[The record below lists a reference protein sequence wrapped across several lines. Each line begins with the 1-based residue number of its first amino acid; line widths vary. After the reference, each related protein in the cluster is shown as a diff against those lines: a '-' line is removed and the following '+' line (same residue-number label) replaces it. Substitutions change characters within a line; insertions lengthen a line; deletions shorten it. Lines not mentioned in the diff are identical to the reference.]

1 MSTPAPAPVPS
12 VEPPSTAAPTTPVA
26 KPGVFVPW
34 VFVILVLVLSLAQH
48 VVMDPIS
55 EAIEQINILKQLV
68 SSSFP
73 EFLQGAVGEFL
84 SWTMA
89 LGIQTPYGSVFGI
102 IVTGIFI
109 GVALRPFLGS
119 LLGAFF
125 VHPLLFLTGGTDQG
139 WRYTWRTFA
148 FNRIA
153 VELVSIACFLGI
165 GYAPLSPA
173 WKISALLILIPGIR
187 LIGMGTLFAQLARGQ
202 GLGFFRAFFLLGPLF
217 ALFAI
222 ISMVL
227 SVGSVIWVG
236 LWCIAKV
243 G

>member
-1 MSTPAPAPVPS
+1 MATPAQPPAPAVTNP
-12 VEPPSTAAPTTPVA
+12 APTTSVA
-26 KPGVFVPW
+26 KPGVFLPW
-34 VFVILVLVLSLAQH
+34 LLVLLVLGISFAQH
-48 VVMDPIS
+48 VVMDPLS

-73 EFLQGAVGEFL
+73 EILQGVVGEFL

-89 LGIQTPYGSVFGI
+89 LGIQTPYGSVAGFI
-102 IVTGIFI
+102 IM
-109 GVALRPFLGS
+109 GVVITAIIRPFLAS
-119 LLGAFF
+119 FIGALIG
-125 VHPLLFLTGGTDQG
+125 HPLLFLTGGTDQG
-139 WRYTWRTFA
+139 WRYTWRAFA

-153 VELVSIACFLGI
+153 VELASVACFIGI
-165 GYAPLSPA
+165 GYSPLAVA

-187 LIGMGTLFAQLARGQ
+187 LIGMGALFAQLARGQ
-202 GLGFFRAFFLLGPLF
+202 GLGFFRTFFLLGPLF
-217 ALFAI
+217 ALFAV

>member
-1 MSTPAPAPVPS
+1 MNAPLHTPAPAESISAP
-12 VEPPSTAAPTTPVA
+12 AAPTPRL
-26 KPGVFVPW
+26 GVFLPW
-34 VFVILVLVLSLAQH
+34 LFVMLVLGASLAQH

-55 EAIEQINILKQLV
+55 EAIEQINLLKQLV

-89 LGIQTPYGSVFGI
+89 LGIQTPYGSVAGFIMTGVV
-102 IVTGIFI
+102 IVA
-109 GVALRPFLGS
+109 VVRPFLAS
-119 LLGAFF
+119 LLGALLA
-125 VHPLLFLTGGTDQG
+125 HPLLFLTGGTEQG
-139 WRYTWRTFA
+139 WRYTLRAFA
-148 FNRIA
+148 FNRIV
-153 VELVSIACFLGI
+153 VELLSVACFFGI

-173 WKISALLILIPGIR
+173 VQISLLLILIPGIR
-187 LIGMGTLFAQLARGQ
+187 LIGMGALLAQLVRGQ
-202 GLGFFRAFFLLGPLF
+202 GLGFFRTFFLLGPLF
-217 ALFAI
+217 ALFAV

-227 SVGSVIWVG
+227 SVLSVVWVG

>member
-1 MSTPAPAPVPS
+1 
-12 VEPPSTAAPTTPVA
+12 
-26 KPGVFVPW
+26 
-34 VFVILVLVLSLAQH
+34 LAQH

-89 LGIQTPYGSVFGI
+89 LGIQTPYGSVAGFIMTGVV
-102 IVTGIFI
+102 IVA
-109 GVALRPFLGS
+109 ALRPFLAS

-139 WRYTWRTFA
+139 WRYTWRAFA

-153 VELVSIACFLGI
+153 VELVSVACFIGI

-173 WKISALLILIPGIR
+173 WQIAALLILIPGIR
-187 LIGMGTLFAQLARGQ
+187 LVGMGALLAQLARGQ
-202 GLGFFRAFFLLGPLF
+202 GLGFFRTFFLLGPLF

-222 ISMVL
+222 ISMLL
-227 SVGSVIWVG
+227 SIMSVVWVG

>member
-1 MSTPAPAPVPS
+1 MNEPAQPPVPAS
-12 VEPPSTAAPTTPVA
+12 TNPVPPQQVG
-26 KPGVFVPW
+26 KPGVLLPWAFV
-34 VFVILVLVLSLAQH
+34 VLVLGLSLAQH
-48 VVMDPIS
+48 TVMDPIS

-73 EFLQGAVGEFL
+73 DFLQGAVGEFL

-89 LGIQTPYGSVFGI
+89 LGIQTPYGSVAGFIMTGVV
-102 IVTGIFI
+102 IVA
-109 GVALRPFLGS
+109 ALRPFLASFFGA
-119 LLGAFF
+119 LL
-125 VHPLLFLTGGTDQG
+125 VHPVLFITGGTEQG
-139 WRYTWRTFA
+139 WRFTWRAFA

-153 VELVSIACFLGI
+153 VELLSVACFVGI

-173 WKISALLILIPGIR
+173 WQISALLILIPGIR
-187 LIGMGTLFAQLARGQ
+187 LIGMGALLAQLARGQ
-202 GLGFFRAFFLLGPLF
+202 GLGFFRTFFLLGPLF
-217 ALFAI
+217 ALFAV

-227 SVGSVIWVG
+227 SVVSVVWVG

>member
-1 MSTPAPAPVPS
+1 
-12 VEPPSTAAPTTPVA
+12 
-26 KPGVFVPW
+26 
-34 VFVILVLVLSLAQH
+34 
-48 VVMDPIS
+48 MDPIS

-89 LGIQTPYGSVFGI
+89 LGIQTPYGSVAGFIMTGVFI
-102 IVTGIFI
+102 IA
-109 GVALRPFLGS
+109 ALRPFLAS
-119 LLGAFF
+119 FLGAFF
-125 VHPLLFLTGGTDQG
+125 VHSFLFITGGTEQG
-139 WRYTWRTFA
+139 WRYTWRAFA

-153 VELVSIACFLGI
+153 VELVSIACFIGI

-173 WKISALLILIPGIR
+173 WQISALLILIPGIR
-187 LIGMGTLFAQLARGQ
+187 LVGMGALLAQLARGQ
-202 GLGFFRAFFLLGPLF
+202 GLGFFRTFFLLGPLF
-217 ALFAI
+217 ALFAV

-227 SVGSVIWVG
+227 SIVSVVWVG

>member
-1 MSTPAPAPVPS
+1 M
-12 VEPPSTAAPTTPVA
+12 
-26 KPGVFVPW
+26 
-34 VFVILVLVLSLAQH
+34 LVLGLSLAQH

-89 LGIQTPYGSVFGI
+89 LGIQTPYGSVAGFIMTGVV
-102 IVTGIFI
+102 IVA
-109 GVALRPFLGS
+109 ALRPFLAS

-139 WRYTWRTFA
+139 WRYTWRAFA

-153 VELVSIACFLGI
+153 VELVSIACFIGI

-173 WKISALLILIPGIR
+173 WQIAALLILIPGIR
-187 LIGMGTLFAQLARGQ
+187 LVGMGALLAQLARGQ
-202 GLGFFRAFFLLGPLF
+202 GLGFFRTFFLLGPLF

-222 ISMVL
+222 ISMLL
-227 SVGSVIWVG
+227 SIMSVVWVG

>member
-1 MSTPAPAPVPS
+1 MIESAQTPAPTPTNPVP
-12 VEPPSTAAPTTPVA
+12 VEPPA
-26 KPGVFVPW
+26 KPGVFLPW
-34 VFVILVLVLSLAQH
+34 VFVIIALGISMAQH

-89 LGIQTPYGSVFGI
+89 LGIQTPVGSLAGFVMTGVF
-102 IVTGIFI
+102 IVA
-109 GVALRPFLGS
+109 ALRPFLAS
-119 LLGAFF
+119 FLGALLA
-125 VHPLLFLTGGTDQG
+125 HPLLFLTGGTEQG
-139 WRYTWRTFA
+139 WRFTWRAFA

-153 VELVSIACFLGI
+153 VELVSVACFIGI

-173 WKISALLILIPGIR
+173 VQISLLLILIPGIR
-187 LIGMGTLFAQLARGQ
+187 LIGMGALLAQLARGQ
-202 GLGFFRAFFLLGPLF
+202 GLGFFRTFFLLGPLF
-217 ALFAI
+217 ALFAV

-227 SVGSVIWVG
+227 SVVSVVWVG
-236 LWCIAKV
+236 LWCIAKI

>member
-1 MSTPAPAPVPS
+1 MSTPAPVPAPS
-12 VEPPSTAAPTTPVA
+12 VEPQPAAAPA
-26 KPGVFVPW
+26 SKPGVFLPW
-34 VFVILVLVLSLAQH
+34 LLVFVVLALSLAQH

-89 LGIQTPYGSVFGI
+89 LGIQTPYGSVAGFIMTGVV
-102 IVTGIFI
+102 IVA
-109 GVALRPFLGS
+109 ALRPFLAS
-119 LLGAFF
+119 FLGASF

-139 WRYTWRTFA
+139 WRYTWRAFA

-153 VELVSIACFLGI
+153 VELISVACFLVI
-165 GYAPLSPA
+165 GYSPLAVA

-187 LIGMGTLFAQLARGQ
+187 LIGMGALLAQLARGQ
-202 GLGFFRAFFLLGPLF
+202 GLGFFRTVFLLGPLF
-217 ALFAI
+217 ALFAV

>member
-1 MSTPAPAPVPS
+1 MSTPAPVPAPS
-12 VEPPSTAAPTTPVA
+12 VEPQPAAAPAA
-26 KPGVFVPW
+26 KPGVFLPW
-34 VFVILVLVLSLAQH
+34 LLVFVVLGLSLVQH
-48 VVMDPIS
+48 AVMDPIS

-89 LGIQTPYGSVFGI
+89 LGIQTPYGSVAGFIMTGVF
-102 IVTGIFI
+102 IVA
-109 GVALRPFLGS
+109 ALRPFLAS
-119 LLGAFF
+119 FLGAFF
-125 VHPLLFLTGGTDQG
+125 VHPFLFITGGTEQG
-139 WRYTWRTFA
+139 WRYTWRAFA

-153 VELVSIACFLGI
+153 VELVSIACFIGI

-173 WKISALLILIPGIR
+173 WQISALLILIPGIR
-187 LIGMGTLFAQLARGQ
+187 LVGMGALLAQLARGQ
-202 GLGFFRAFFLLGPLF
+202 GLGFFRTFFLLGPLF
-217 ALFAI
+217 ALFAV

-227 SVGSVIWVG
+227 SIVSVVWVG